1 MNKIISTLF
10 LGIYLAVFPLN
21 NVSAAPEPQKIAIV
35 DTQKILTSSTQ
46 LKNLKSNS
54 ETKNKELIELIKKAQ
69 AEINKQTD
77 AKQKKVIAEKYEKQI
92 VAKRNANAKE
102 YTTKLKAIDDNI
114 TLQISTKAKE
124 LGYTMVLP
132 KSAVIYGGD
141 DITEAVLKV
150 IK

>member
-102 YTTKLKAIDDNI
+102 YTTKLREQLQNGGYAAIRVTHDRIYRKKSVKFGHLQKLMKTMQNHIQNI
-114 TLQISTKAKE
+114 
-124 LGYTMVLP
+124 G
-132 KSAVIYGGD
+132 
-141 DITEAVLKV
+141 
-150 IK
+150 